1 MLWKVLANHNYEDF
15 FIFENFIRECY
26 IDIISPPPHA
36 HSNPSCPPHT
46 HTHCL
51 YKCSLLRTL
60 DWPIGL
66 DNQLGTPF
74 LKEINSPS
82 LCHHLISCSSSS
94 RNEACESPPSALVC
108 QLVLSFGG
116 LVQAFMLLRFH
127 GCNLPAI
134 HRGTVSR
141 QISRSSGFYTLCAPS
156 CVLSPEP

>member
-1 MLWKVLANHNYEDF
+1 MLWKVLANHNYEGF
-15 FIFENFIRECY
+15 FYFWEFY
-26 IDIISPPPHA
+26 TWVLYWHHFSPSPCPLQSLLFPP
-36 HSNPSCPPHT
+36 

-94 RNEACESPPSALVC
+94 RYEACESPPSALVC
-108 QLVLSFGG
+108 QLALSFGG

-127 GCNLPAI
+127 GCNLPVL

-141 QISRSSGFYTLCAPS
+141 QISWSSGFYTLCAPS